1 MVHSPDMGAHRK
13 QSHHP
18 VGVPEA
24 IWGKV
29 RQIRQAFTR
38 RQVLRQGT
46 HRDAN
51 TIQIVRRTGT
61 FSYLN
66 RKLYKEAL
74 AREIKAP
81 PLVSF

>member
-1 MVHSPDMGAHRK
+1 MLWCKVS
-13 QSHHP
+13 Q
-18 VGVPEA
+18 
-24 IWGKV
+24 V
-29 RQIRQAFTR
+29 RQALTW

-51 TIQIVRRTGT
+51 TIQIIRRTGT

-81 PLVSF
+81 PSYHTRRQDGLILPAVDHIAKHMTS